1 MRHTGVFATPSQRI
15 ASFHCR
21 LFSMSPDNPFL
32 PASHTSPAA
41 AAAMNTHT
49 TTEYELDLP
58 AHWKVVPSGDGNAV
72 TFQSDADRA
81 ALYVNVDF
89 YEIPADKAR
98 ATAERLINTRLA
110 TLAKQA
116 PGQVDMFD
124 SGVNPHWQG
133 QGLEMY
139 YAAHVARQD
148 VVMYFV
154 YVMPRRVLNLTL
166 VSKND
171 RQQAM
176 ALLRAV
182 HSHFRP
188 KLA

>member
-1 MRHTGVFATPSQRI
+1 
-15 ASFHCR
+15 
-21 LFSMSPDNPFL
+21 MSPANPYL
-32 PASHTSPAA
+32 PASHASPP
-41 AAAMNTHT
+41 AMNTLA

-58 AHWKVVPSGDGNAV
+58 TNWKVLPSGDGNAV

-81 ALYVNVDF
+81 ALHITVDF

-98 ATAERLINTRLA
+98 ATAERLINARLA
-110 TLAKQA
+110 TLEGQA

-124 SGVNPHWQG
+124 SDVQPHWQG

-139 YAAHVARQD
+139 YAAHVAERD

-171 RQQAM
+171 RKEAM